1 MENTKK
7 VGERLHFH
15 LTWMAMMMMS
25 GRDEAAQ
32 EQFEKALKIATA
44 MKEGKE
50 VVMGESPILKR
61 GV

>member
-1 MENTKK
+1 MKK

-32 EQFEKALKIATA
+32 EQFEKALKIATE
-44 MKEGKE
+44 MKDGVE
-50 VVMGESPILKR
+50 VIIA
-61 GV
+61 